1 MHLRVCGPTELM
13 TVVGCQKQVGL
24 LMSQLGNRETE
35 LSTLRE
41 AAKGAAKADHKQIA
55 TLQARQQVVV

>member
-1 MHLRVCGPTELM
+1 MSEAM
-13 TVVGCQKQVGL
+13 

-41 AAKGAAKADHKQIA
+41 AAAGAAKADHKQNA
-55 TLQARQQVVV
+55 TLQAGQQVVV